1 MKFGTISKQDRF
13 ETPVADY
20 HPVVHGRDR
29 QLWSPHRPPVNEYQA
44 LMECLPH
51 ESPEMTEQE
60 REQDWDGFQQKLDRA
75 GLSERELLVL
85 DCTVLGGMSLSR
97 AAIIVAQY
105 EGTMKVPSKMTI
117 KRCRDRAVEKL
128 REAFS
133 ERYDNE

>member
-1 MKFGTISKQDRF
+1 
-13 ETPVADY
+13 
-20 HPVVHGRDR
+20 
-29 QLWSPHRPPVNEYQA
+29 
-44 LMECLPH
+44 MECLPH